1 MENVELVTFM
11 REHDGVTPEDASAQL
26 GVSTRTLR
34 KYVARANES
43 LSGSAVV
50 ELIRGEGYRLRVLDQ
65 ESLDAWIAAQDGGH
79 ACLACKT
86 SEERVN
92 YLLNDLL
99 MRNDWIKLQ
108 ELSQALFVSKS
119 ALSGDLKKVEERLRP
134 YDLVLEKRSH
144 YGIRVTG
151 GEMSRRLCLANA
163 AIDASSATGASGV
176 TGGLNTLVLKNFV
189 GGGSLQNNEAVL
201 DAIAVC
207 VSEVAE
213 AQHLTINAAAFQNL
227 LVHIVIALI
236 RISNDCYVPI
246 EDSRLQRIVATHEYR
261 AAEDIAQRIDALTS
275 ISLPQEEVAYIA
287 IHLAGKQTIYQTPDE
302 SSLVISDEVW
312 QVVSDMLDRVWRV
325 FRFDFR
331 NDLELRMNL
340 ARHIQPLSVRLRYNL
355 KLKNPMLDDIKARYP
370 LSFSIAVDAS
380 TVIAEAYGAPLSHDE
395 IGYVALAFELA
406 LERSKTETVKKNIL
420 VICAS
425 GAGSARLLEYQCR
438 REFGDYIDQIQTCD
452 VMGLDKVDFST
463 IDYAFTTVPL
473 NRELPVPVREVSCFL
488 DPVEAERTRAVLRK
502 EMRRPSALS
511 ADYLG
516 RDLFFPHLTCTSKA
530 EVLDFL
536 IARAEESRDVAPNFR
551 ELVFA
556 REERMPTAFGNNI
569 AMPHPL
575 EVASRDAF
583 VCIGLLDEP
592 VVWGAEGEEVRAVFL
607 AGFSFDEDGS
617 ARTFLDSF
625 AGVLVDPQ
633 AIERLVTEQ
642 TWEAFADVLG
652 ASGIVVDGMPDSAN
666 TLT

>member
-1 MENVELVTFM
+1 MECAELVAFV
-11 REHDGVTPEDASAQL
+11 RDNDGVAPEDASAQL

-34 KYVARANES
+34 KYVVRANDA
-43 LSGSAVV
+43 LNGIAAI
-50 ELIRGEGYRLRVLDQ
+50 ELVRGEGYRLCVTDAQ
-65 ESLDAWIAAQDGGH
+65 KLDAWLSGQNDKCS
-79 ACLACKT
+79 CLACKT

-108 ELSQALFVSKS
+108 ELSQVLFVSKS

-163 AIDASSATGASGV
+163 AIEARSAADSQGAAN
-176 TGGLNTLVLKNFV
+176 GLNTRVLKNLM
-189 GGGSLQNNEAVL
+189 GGGSFKNDEAIL
-201 DAIAVC
+201 DAISSC

-213 AQHLTINAAAFQNL
+213 AQHVTINAAAFQNL
-227 LVHIVIALI
+227 LVHIVVALI

-246 EDSRLQRIVATHEYR
+246 DDSRLQRIVETREYR
-261 AAEDIAQRIDALTS
+261 AAEDIAHRIADLTS
-275 ISLPQEEVAYIA
+275 IVLPQEEVAYIA
-287 IHLAGKQTIYQTPDE
+287 IHLAGKQTIYQSPDE
-302 SSLVISDEVW
+302 NSLVISDDVW
-312 QVVSDMLDRVWRV
+312 QVVSDMLERVWRV

-370 LSFSIAVDAS
+370 LSFSIAVDAAA
-380 TVIAEAYGAPLSHDE
+380 VIADAYGAMLSHDE
-395 IGYVALAFELA
+395 IGYLALAFELA
-406 LERSKTETVKKNIL
+406 LERSKTEVVKKNIL

-488 DPVEAERTRAVLRK
+488 DPAEAERTRAILRR
-502 EMRRPSALS
+502 EARPQQQVTCGYV
-511 ADYLG
+511 D
-516 RDLFFPHLTCTSKA
+516 RDLFFPHLSCTSKA
-530 EVLDFL
+530 DVLDYL
-536 IARAEESRDVAPNFR
+536 ISRVEESRDVAPNFR

-556 REERMPTAFGNNI
+556 REECMPTAFGNNI

-583 VCIGLLDEP
+583 ICVGLLDEP
-592 VVWGAEGEEVRAVFL
+592 LEWGAEGEKAQAIFL
-607 AGFSFDEDGS
+607 AGFSFDEDGA
-617 ARTFLDSF
+617 AREFLDGF
-625 AGVLVDPQ
+625 AGMLVDPVV
-633 AIERLVTEQ
+633 IDRLIAEQ
-642 TWEAFADVLG
+642 TWEAFADALET
-652 ASGIVVDGMPDSAN
+652 SGIFVEGSSGVQRDGK
-666 TLT
+666 